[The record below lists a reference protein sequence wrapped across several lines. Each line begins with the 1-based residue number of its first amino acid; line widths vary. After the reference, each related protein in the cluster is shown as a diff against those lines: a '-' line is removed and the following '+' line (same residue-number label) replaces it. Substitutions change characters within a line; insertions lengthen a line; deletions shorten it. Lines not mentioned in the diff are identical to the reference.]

1 MKQEFFYSG
10 ELANIQITYRDMIVL
25 ECCQC
30 SSKENIE
37 HLKHVAVAL
46 LKELDIDATADEMVS
61 SFTFAGYV

>member
-30 SSKENIE
+30 SSEENIE
-37 HLKHVAVAL
+37 HLKHVAMAL
-46 LKELDIDATADEMVS
+46 LGELGIYATEDEMMS
-61 SFTFAGYV
+61 SFSFAGYV